1 MAFRSLS
8 ESISDILYT
17 DSSINPNIQLIP
29 ERLGRKGLKY
39 VKNIFLLH
47 FFVAFFAVVLYP
59 LLKFF

>member
-1 MAFRSLS
+1 MLFIASF
-8 ESISDILYT
+8 
-17 DSSINPNIQLIP
+17 INPNIQLIP

-47 FFVAFFAVVLYP
+47 FFVAFLTVVLYP